1 MEKKVRRIV
10 YGIMMTLMVTI
21 STACGSS
28 ELVANT
34 EEDKPKVQVEE
45 SADTNETEV
54 EEEESTPEEAEETTG
69 EDSEKPARSYADVG
83 STSKFVSDDSE
94 GELIVTIDSVGIEFV
109 PGDAS
114 LGYKGYYIPYA
125 ETTVENQTSEDTT
138 VGTNEFVS
146 IYADDYQYT
155 DSSGD
160 ALLQVSEKFTEGS
173 SQINSGRKGRVTF
186 YSWIDQETADSAN
199 DIEMEIIDTSLTV
212 SIKQDG
218 QWKYTFGEQDVSG
231 NGGNDVVYGSY
242 SFSPNIYGYTN
253 SANVGFFTDE
263 NGGIYITMYVDT
275 GEHSWMADC
284 YDVVEDGDG
293 YIATDEAGYEYRLT
307 FTSAGM
313 VVEEITGSADPND
326 PSKVD
331 VFNGTYHL
339 DEALNLNEVG

>member
-138 VGTNEFVS
+138 VGTNAFVS

-155 DSSGD
+155 NSSGD

-218 QWKYTFGEQDVSG
+218 QWKYTFGEQNVSG
-231 NGGNDVVYGSY
+231 NGGNDVIYGVYTM
-242 SFSPNIYGYTN
+242 SPNIHGSYNEIEIGFYTDEEYPGDYIYIK
-253 SANVGFFTDE
+253 AYDE
-263 NGGIYITMYVDT
+263 NGEFCNDYSGYSETGGNPGVFCDKYEVEFQVIYT
-275 GEHSWMADC
+275 
-284 YDVVEDGDG
+284 GDG
-293 YIATDEAGYEYRLT
+293 VEVKGLTDDTYDGYN
-307 FTSAGM
+307 
-313 VVEEITGSADPND
+313 EEFEGYY
-326 PSKVD
+326 K
-331 VFNGTYHL
+331 L
-339 DEALNLNEVG
+339 DHAFNLNEVG